1 MYLYMVSA
9 QILNMGALVGGAV
22 TIYMY
27 SIPYGQFLG
36 TRFSLEH
43 LFFFFNGTLY
53 GNDVNLRNSMGYIYN
68 MYILLLLIIIIINYY
83 YYYVHT
89 LYDIG
94 RGFVVQSVAYSMSS
108 KGHFGNCGL
117 YVEFRKS

>member
-9 QILNMGALVGGAV
+9 RILNMGALGGAV

-43 LFFFFNGTLY
+43 LFFYGTLY

-68 MYILLLLIIIIINYY
+68 MYILLLLLLIIIIIMYT
-83 YYYVHT
+83 HCM
-89 LYDIG
+89 I
-94 RGFVVQSVAYSMSS
+94 
-108 KGHFGNCGL
+108 
-117 YVEFRKS
+117 